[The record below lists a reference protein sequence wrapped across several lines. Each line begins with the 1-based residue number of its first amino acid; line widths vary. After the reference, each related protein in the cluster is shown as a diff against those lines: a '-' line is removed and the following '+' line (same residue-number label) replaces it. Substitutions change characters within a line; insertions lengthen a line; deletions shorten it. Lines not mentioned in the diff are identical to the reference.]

1 MAQRTK
7 EQAAAIKRLV
17 RAANRRIERAY
28 EQRDYGHARAMEYWV
43 KRATGGEKKWSAA
56 TKDMSEAEAADL
68 LEKLNEFM
76 GAKSTKRKEWKTM
89 KRENIKEAAEVLRK
103 KKGVNYNLTDA
114 ELARALEIY
123 GDMYPDIVIHTKE
136 QGRRQFY
143 LIVSKVQA
151 VKDKS
156 GGADLDDRAIVS
168 ALVSSMSDQEAVFN
182 ILSNESR

>member
-7 EQAAAIKRLV
+7 EQAAAIKKLV

-28 EQRDYGHARAMEYWV
+28 EQRDYGHARAMEYFV
-43 KRATGGEKKWSAA
+43 EKAIGEKKWSAA
-56 TKDMSEAEAADL
+56 SKDMTETQAADL

-76 GAKSTKRKEWKTM
+76 GAKSTKRKEWKSM
-89 KRENIKEAAEVLRK
+89 KRESIKKAAESLRK
-103 KKGVNYNLTDA
+103 KRGVNYNITDA

-136 QGRRQFY
+136 RGRKQFY
-143 LIVSKVQA
+143 YVVSKVQA
-151 VKDKS
+151 AKNRS
-156 GGADLDDRAIVS
+156 GGMELDDRAIVN
-168 ALVSSMSDQEAVFN
+168 ALESSMSDQEAVLN

>member
-7 EQAAAIKRLV
+7 EQAAAIKKLV

-43 KRATGGEKKWSAA
+43 KKAIGEKKWSAA
-56 TKDMSEAEAADL
+56 TKDMTETQAADL
-68 LEKLNEFM
+68 LEKLNVFM
-76 GAKSTKRKEWKTM
+76 GAKSTKRTEWKTM
-89 KRENIKEAAEVLRK
+89 KRENIKEAAEVLK
-103 KKGVNYNLTDA
+103 NKKGVHYNLTDA

-151 VKDKS
+151 AKDKS
-156 GGADLDDRAIVS
+156 GGMDLDDRAIVS
-168 ALVSSMSDQEAVFN
+168 ALVSSMSDQEAVLN
-182 ILSNESR
+182 ILSK